1 MTGGPSAA
9 FYRGNW
15 MKMNKQKTQH
25 RWRKAAAGLLA
36 LLLSFGMA
44 CSAFA
49 ETAVGAGALRKSA
62 AAGVQMVDAGTHDAA
77 AQADNTPRRM
87 ESCVVKLDRYLAVC
101 SGQAQT
107 PKVLAVTYTYT
118 REVSKPK
125 PSVNREESAQ
135 TKPEES
141 QAKVETQTK
150 PEKSQARVETQT
162 KPEESQAKV
171 EGQTKSE
178 KPQST
183 SEKPQSTSPE
193 ASEEQSGS
201 AAAENSFGTKKRNA
215 DAVDAS
221 AAAHSR
227 TVDEGNAA
235 DTPAG
240 EEGDEEEAESP
251 EIETITE
258 TLAPEEYT
266 VRYLDA
272 DGKEIQECTEIGE
285 YTVVVTGKG
294 RYTGTATAA
303 YTILGKPQKMTTSKM
318 RYRMIRSD
326 KPLQL
331 SARADGDGT
340 GITWE
345 SRNEGVATV
354 SENGLVT
361 PQGLGRVYI
370 YAQTTGNRVSQP
382 AKLRFTVEICPE
394 RTTRLSVRR
403 SGDESADISW
413 NPVSGANRYELRYAT
428 EADFAKKEY
437 QSLTVN
443 KNTLFTELTSL
454 RKGQAYLIQ
463 LRAVSEH
470 EDGRGNTYRLCG
482 AWSSVKKI
490 TAARRSI
497 QMSDHLMNVLKVR
510 AHFLR

>member
-25 RWRKAAAGLLA
+25 RWRKAATGLLA
-36 LLLSFGMA
+36 LLLSFGMT

-62 AAGVQMVDAGTHDAA
+62 AAGVQMVDAGTQDAA

-87 ESCVVKLDRYLAVC
+87 ENCVVKLDRYLAVC

-125 PSVNREESAQ
+125 PGVNREES
-135 TKPEES
+135 
-141 QAKVETQTK
+141 V
-150 PEKSQARVETQT
+150 QT

-183 SEKPQSTSPE
+183 SPE
-193 ASEEQSGS
+193 ASEEQSGT

-340 GITWE
+340 GITWA

-413 NPVSGANRYELRYAT
+413 NPVSGADRYELRYAT
-428 EADFAKKEY
+428 EADFAKKQY

-470 EDGRGNTYRLCG
+470 EDGRGNTYRLYG

>member
-62 AAGVQMVDAGTHDAA
+62 AAGVQMVDAGTQDAA

-87 ESCVVKLDRYLAVC
+87 QNCVVKLDRYLAVC

-118 REVSKPK
+118 REVSRPK
-125 PSVNREESAQ
+125 PGVNREES
-135 TKPEES
+135 
-141 QAKVETQTK
+141 V
-150 PEKSQARVETQT
+150 QT

-183 SEKPQSTSPE
+183 SEEPWSKSE

-201 AAAENSFGTKKRNA
+201 AAVENSFGTKKRNA

-240 EEGDEEEAESP
+240 KEGDEEEAESP

-272 DGKEIQECTEIGE
+272 DGKEIQECAEIGE

-340 GITWE
+340 GITWA

-413 NPVSGANRYELRYAT
+413 NPVSGADRYELRYAT
-428 EADFAKKEY
+428 EADFAKKQY

-443 KNTLFTELTSL
+443 KNTLFTELASL

-470 EDGRGNTYRLCG
+470 EDGRGNTYRLYG

>member
-62 AAGVQMVDAGTHDAA
+62 AAGVQMVDAGTQDAA

-87 ESCVVKLDRYLAVC
+87 GNCVVKLDRYLAVC

-125 PSVNREESAQ
+125 PGVNREES
-135 TKPEES
+135 
-141 QAKVETQTK
+141 V
-150 PEKSQARVETQT
+150 QT

-183 SEKPQSTSPE
+183 SPE
-193 ASEEQSGS
+193 ASEEQSGT

-285 YTVVVTGKG
+285 CTVVVTGKG

-340 GITWE
+340 GITWA

-413 NPVSGANRYELRYAT
+413 NPVSGADRYELRYAT
-428 EADFAKKEY
+428 EADFAKKQY

-470 EDGRGNTYRLCG
+470 EDGRGNTYRLYG

>member
-25 RWRKAAAGLLA
+25 RWRKAATGLLA
-36 LLLSFGMA
+36 LLLSFGMR

-62 AAGVQMVDAGTHDAA
+62 AAGVQMVDAGMQDVA

-87 ESCVVKLDRYLAVC
+87 ENCVVKLDRYLAVC

-125 PSVNREESAQ
+125 PGVNREESM
-135 TKPEES
+135 
-141 QAKVETQTK
+141 
-150 PEKSQARVETQT
+150 QT

-183 SEKPQSTSPE
+183 SPE
-193 ASEEQSGS
+193 ASEEQSGT

-258 TLAPEEYT
+258 TLAPEEYI

-340 GITWE
+340 GITWA

-413 NPVSGANRYELRYAT
+413 NPVSGADRYELRYAT
-428 EADFAKKEY
+428 EADFAKKQY

-470 EDGRGNTYRLCG
+470 EDGRGNTYRLYG

>member
-25 RWRKAAAGLLA
+25 RWRKAATGLLA
-36 LLLSFGMA
+36 LLLSFGMT

-62 AAGVQMVDAGTHDAA
+62 AAGVQMVDAGMQDAA

-87 ESCVVKLDRYLAVC
+87 ENCVVKLDRYLAVC

-125 PSVNREESAQ
+125 PGVNREES
-135 TKPEES
+135 
-141 QAKVETQTK
+141 V
-150 PEKSQARVETQT
+150 QT

-193 ASEEQSGS
+193 ASEEQSGT

-272 DGKEIQECTEIGE
+272 DGKEIQECAEIGE

-413 NPVSGANRYELRYAT
+413 NPVSGADRYELRYAT
-428 EADFAKKEY
+428 EADFAKKQY

-470 EDGRGNTYRLCG
+470 EDGRGNTYCLYG

>member
-25 RWRKAAAGLLA
+25 RWRKAATGLLA
-36 LLLSFGMA
+36 LLLSFGMT

-62 AAGVQMVDAGTHDAA
+62 AAGVQMVDAGMQDAA

-87 ESCVVKLDRYLAVC
+87 ENCVVKLDRYLAVC

-125 PSVNREESAQ
+125 PGVNREES
-135 TKPEES
+135 
-141 QAKVETQTK
+141 V
-150 PEKSQARVETQT
+150 QT

-193 ASEEQSGS
+193 ASEEQSGT

-272 DGKEIQECTEIGE
+272 DGKEIQECAEIGE

-413 NPVSGANRYELRYAT
+413 NPVSGADRYELRYAT
-428 EADFAKKEY
+428 EADFAKKQY

-470 EDGRGNTYRLCG
+470 EDGRGNTYRLYG

>member
-62 AAGVQMVDAGTHDAA
+62 AAGVQMVDAGTQDAA

-87 ESCVVKLDRYLAVC
+87 ENCVVKLDRYLAVC

-125 PSVNREESAQ
+125 PGVNREES
-135 TKPEES
+135 
-141 QAKVETQTK
+141 V
-150 PEKSQARVETQT
+150 QT

-183 SEKPQSTSPE
+183 SPE
-193 ASEEQSGS
+193 VSEEQSGT

-340 GITWE
+340 GITWA

-413 NPVSGANRYELRYAT
+413 NPVSGADRYELRYAT
-428 EADFAKKEY
+428 EADFAKKQY

-470 EDGRGNTYRLCG
+470 EDGRGNTYRLYG

>member
-25 RWRKAAAGLLA
+25 RWRKAATGLLA
-36 LLLSFGMA
+36 LLLSFGMT

-62 AAGVQMVDAGTHDAA
+62 AAGVQMVDAGMQDAA

-87 ESCVVKLDRYLAVC
+87 ENCVVKLDRYLAVC

-125 PSVNREESAQ
+125 PGVNREES
-135 TKPEES
+135 
-141 QAKVETQTK
+141 V
-150 PEKSQARVETQT
+150 QT

-183 SEKPQSTSPE
+183 SPE
-193 ASEEQSGS
+193 VSEEQSGS

-331 SARADGDGT
+331 SARADGAGT

-470 EDGRGNTYRLCG
+470 EDGRGNTYRLYG

>member
-1 MTGGPSAA
+1 
-9 FYRGNW
+9 
-15 MKMNKQKTQH
+15 MNKQKTQH
-25 RWRKAAAGLLA
+25 RWRKAATGLLA
-36 LLLSFGMA
+36 LLLSFGMT

-62 AAGVQMVDAGTHDAA
+62 AAGVQMVDAGMQDAA

-87 ESCVVKLDRYLAVC
+87 ENCVVKLDRYLAVC

-125 PSVNREESAQ
+125 PGVNREESM
-135 TKPEES
+135 
-141 QAKVETQTK
+141 
-150 PEKSQARVETQT
+150 QT

-183 SEKPQSTSPE
+183 SPE
-193 ASEEQSGS
+193 VSEEQSGS

-240 EEGDEEEAESP
+240 KEGDEEEAESP

-266 VRYLDA
+266 VKYLDA

-294 RYTGTATAA
+294 HYTGTATAA

-413 NPVSGANRYELRYAT
+413 NPVSGADRYELRYAT

-470 EDGRGNTYRLCG
+470 EDGRGNTYRLYG
-482 AWSSVKKI
+482 AWFSVKKI

>member
-62 AAGVQMVDAGTHDAA
+62 AAGVQMVDAGTQDAA

-87 ESCVVKLDRYLAVC
+87 ENCVVKLDRYLAVC

-125 PSVNREESAQ
+125 PGVNREES
-135 TKPEES
+135 
-141 QAKVETQTK
+141 V
-150 PEKSQARVETQT
+150 QT

-171 EGQTKSE
+171 EGQTK
-178 KPQST
+178 

-370 YAQTTGNRVSQP
+370 YAKTTGNRVSQP

-413 NPVSGANRYELRYAT
+413 NPVSGADRYELRYAT
-428 EADFAKKEY
+428 EADFAKKQY

-470 EDGRGNTYRLCG
+470 EDGRGNTYRLYG

>member
-36 LLLSFGMA
+36 LLLSFGMT

-62 AAGVQMVDAGTHDAA
+62 AAGVQMVDAGMQDAA

-87 ESCVVKLDRYLAVC
+87 ENCVVKLDRYLAVC

-125 PSVNREESAQ
+125 PGVNREESM
-135 TKPEES
+135 
-141 QAKVETQTK
+141 
-150 PEKSQARVETQT
+150 QT

-183 SEKPQSTSPE
+183 SPE
-193 ASEEQSGS
+193 ASEEQSGT

-258 TLAPEEYT
+258 TLAPEEYI

-340 GITWE
+340 GITWA

-413 NPVSGANRYELRYAT
+413 NPVSGADRYELRYAT
-428 EADFAKKEY
+428 EADFAKKQY

-470 EDGRGNTYRLCG
+470 EDGRGNTYRLYG

>member
-62 AAGVQMVDAGTHDAA
+62 AAGVQMVDAGMQDAA

-87 ESCVVKLDRYLAVC
+87 ENCVVKLDRYLAVC

-118 REVSKPK
+118 REVSRPK
-125 PSVNREESAQ
+125 PGVNREES
-135 TKPEES
+135 
-141 QAKVETQTK
+141 V
-150 PEKSQARVETQT
+150 QT

-183 SEKPQSTSPE
+183 SPE
-193 ASEEQSGS
+193 VSEEQSGT

-340 GITWE
+340 GITWA

-413 NPVSGANRYELRYAT
+413 NPVSGADRYELRYAT
-428 EADFAKKEY
+428 EADFAKKQY

-470 EDGRGNTYRLCG
+470 EDGRGNTYRLYG

>member
-62 AAGVQMVDAGTHDAA
+62 AAGVQMVDAGMQDAA

-87 ESCVVKLDRYLAVC
+87 ENCVVKLDRYLAVC

-118 REVSKPK
+118 REVSRPK
-125 PSVNREESAQ
+125 PGVNREESVQ

-150 PEKSQARVETQT
+150 PE
-162 KPEESQAKV
+162 ESQAKV
-171 EGQTKSE
+171 DGQTKSE

-183 SEKPQSTSPE
+183 SEEPWSKSE
-193 ASEEQSGS
+193 ASEEQSGT

-340 GITWE
+340 GITWA

-413 NPVSGANRYELRYAT
+413 NPVSGADRYELRYAT
-428 EADFAKKEY
+428 EADFAKKQY

-470 EDGRGNTYRLCG
+470 EDGRGNTYRLYG

>member
-62 AAGVQMVDAGTHDAA
+62 AAGVQMVDAGTQDAA

-87 ESCVVKLDRYLAVC
+87 ENCVVKLDRYLAVC

-118 REVSKPK
+118 REVSRPK
-125 PSVNREESAQ
+125 PGVNREESVQ

-150 PEKSQARVETQT
+150 PE
-162 KPEESQAKV
+162 
-171 EGQTKSE
+171 
-178 KPQST
+178 
-183 SEKPQSTSPE
+183 
-193 ASEEQSGS
+193 ASEEQLGT

-258 TLAPEEYT
+258 TLAPEEYI

-294 RYTGTATAA
+294 RYTGTAAAA

-340 GITWE
+340 GITWA

-413 NPVSGANRYELRYAT
+413 NPVSGADRYELRYAT
-428 EADFAKKEY
+428 EADFAKKQY

-470 EDGRGNTYRLCG
+470 EDGRGNTYRLYG

>member
-62 AAGVQMVDAGTHDAA
+62 AAGVQMVDAGMQDAA

-87 ESCVVKLDRYLAVC
+87 ENCVVKLDRYLAIC

-118 REVSKPK
+118 REVSRPK
-125 PSVNREESAQ
+125 PGVNREESVQ

-141 QAKVETQTK
+141 QAK
-150 PEKSQARVETQT
+150 VETQT

-183 SEKPQSTSPE
+183 SEEPWSKSE
-193 ASEEQSGS
+193 ASEEQSGT

-340 GITWE
+340 GITWA

-413 NPVSGANRYELRYAT
+413 NPVSGADRYELRYAT
-428 EADFAKKEY
+428 EADFAKKQY

-470 EDGRGNTYRLCG
+470 EDGRGNTYRLYG

>member
-25 RWRKAAAGLLA
+25 RWRKAATGLLA
-36 LLLSFGMA
+36 LLLSFGMT

-62 AAGVQMVDAGTHDAA
+62 AAGVQMVDAGMQDAA

-87 ESCVVKLDRYLAVC
+87 ENCVVKLDRYLAVC

-107 PKVLAVTYTYT
+107 PKVLAVTYTYP

-125 PSVNREESAQ
+125 PGVNREES
-135 TKPEES
+135 
-141 QAKVETQTK
+141 V
-150 PEKSQARVETQT
+150 QT

-193 ASEEQSGS
+193 ASEEQSGT

-413 NPVSGANRYELRYAT
+413 NPVSGADRYELRYAT
-428 EADFAKKEY
+428 EADFAKKQY

-443 KNTLFTELTSL
+443 KNTLFTELASL

-470 EDGRGNTYRLCG
+470 EDGRGNTYRLYG

-497 QMSDHLMNVLKVR
+497 QMSDHLMNVLKVH

>member
-9 FYRGNW
+9 NYRGNW

-25 RWRKAAAGLLA
+25 RWRKAAAGLLV
-36 LLLSFGMA
+36 LLLSFGMT

-49 ETAVGAGALRKSA
+49 ETAADAGASRKST
-62 AAGVQMVDAGTHDAA
+62 AAGVQTVGAGTQDDAA
-77 AQADNTPRRM
+77 QTASTPRRM
-87 ESCVVKLDRYLAVC
+87 ENCVVKLDRYLAVC

-125 PSVNREESAQ
+125 PGVNREESAQ
-135 TKPEES
+135 TK
-141 QAKVETQTK
+141 T
-150 PEKSQARVETQT
+150 
-162 KPEESQAKV
+162 EESQAKV

-183 SEKPQSTSPE
+183 SEESLSKPK
-193 ASEEQSGS
+193 ASEEQSGT
-201 AAAENSFGTKKRNA
+201 AAAENSLGTKKRNA
-215 DAVDAS
+215 GAVDAS
-221 AAAHSR
+221 AAAQSK

-235 DTPAG
+235 DMPAG
-240 EEGDEEEAESP
+240 EEDDEEEAESP

-266 VRYLDA
+266 VKYLDA

-285 YTVVVTGKG
+285 YAVVVTGKG

-370 YAQTTGNRVSQP
+370 YAKTTGNRVSQP

-413 NPVSGANRYELRYAT
+413 NPVSGADRYELRYAT
-428 EADFAKKEY
+428 ETDFAKKQY

-470 EDGRGNTYRLCG
+470 EDGRGNTYRLYG

>member
-25 RWRKAAAGLLA
+25 RWRKAATGLLA
-36 LLLSFGMA
+36 LLLSFGMT

-62 AAGVQMVDAGTHDAA
+62 AAGVQMVDAGMQDAA

-87 ESCVVKLDRYLAVC
+87 ENCVVKLDRYLAVC

-125 PSVNREESAQ
+125 PGVNWEESVQ

-150 PEKSQARVETQT
+150 PEK
-162 KPEESQAKV
+162 PQAKV

-183 SEKPQSTSPE
+183 SPE
-193 ASEEQSGS
+193 VSEEQSGS

-285 YTVVVTGKG
+285 YTVVVTGKE

-370 YAQTTGNRVSQP
+370 YAKTTGNRVSQP

-413 NPVSGANRYELRYAT
+413 NPVSGADRYELRYAT
-428 EADFAKKEY
+428 EADFAKKQY

-470 EDGRGNTYRLCG
+470 EDGRGNTYRLYG

>member
-1 MTGGPSAA
+1 
-9 FYRGNW
+9 
-15 MKMNKQKTQH
+15 MNKQKTQH
-25 RWRKAAAGLLA
+25 RWRKAATGLLA
-36 LLLSFGMA
+36 LLLSFGMT

-62 AAGVQMVDAGTHDAA
+62 AAGVQMVDAGMQDAA

-87 ESCVVKLDRYLAVC
+87 ENCVVKLDRYLAVC

-125 PSVNREESAQ
+125 PGVNREESM
-135 TKPEES
+135 
-141 QAKVETQTK
+141 
-150 PEKSQARVETQT
+150 QT

-183 SEKPQSTSPE
+183 SPE
-193 ASEEQSGS
+193 VSEEQSGS

-340 GITWE
+340 GITWA

-470 EDGRGNTYRLCG
+470 EDGRGNTYRLYG

>member
-62 AAGVQMVDAGTHDAA
+62 AAGVQMVDAGTQDAA

-87 ESCVVKLDRYLAVC
+87 ENCVVKLDRYLAVC

-125 PSVNREESAQ
+125 PGVNREES
-135 TKPEES
+135 
-141 QAKVETQTK
+141 V
-150 PEKSQARVETQT
+150 QT

-183 SEKPQSTSPE
+183 SPE
-193 ASEEQSGS
+193 ASEEQSGT

-340 GITWE
+340 GITWA

-413 NPVSGANRYELRYAT
+413 NPVSGADRYELRYAT
-428 EADFAKKEY
+428 EADFAKKQY

-470 EDGRGNTYRLCG
+470 EDGRGNTYRLYG

>member
-49 ETAVGAGALRKSA
+49 KTGADAEALRKSA
-62 AAGVQMVDAGTHDAA
+62 AAGVQMVDAGMQDAA

-87 ESCVVKLDRYLAVC
+87 ENCVVKLDRYLAVC

-118 REVSKPK
+118 REVSRPK
-125 PSVNREESAQ
+125 PGVNREESVQ

-150 PEKSQARVETQT
+150 PE
-162 KPEESQAKV
+162 ESQAKV
-171 EGQTKSE
+171 DGQTK
-178 KPQST
+178 

-193 ASEEQSGS
+193 ASEEQSGT

-272 DGKEIQECTEIGE
+272 DG
-285 YTVVVTGKG
+285 
-294 RYTGTATAA
+294 R
-303 YTILGKPQKMTTSKM
+303 
-318 RYRMIRSD
+318 RYRNVPRLVSIRSWL
-326 KPLQL
+326 P
-331 SARADGDGT
+331 ARDA
-340 GITWE
+340 I
-345 SRNEGVATV
+345 
-354 SENGLVT
+354 
-361 PQGLGRVYI
+361 
-370 YAQTTGNRVSQP
+370 P
-382 AKLRFTVEICPE
+382 ALRQ
-394 RTTRLSVRR
+394 RL
-403 SGDESADISW
+403 I
-413 NPVSGANRYELRYAT
+413 PFLANH
-428 EADFAKKEY
+428 KK
-437 QSLTVN
+437 
-443 KNTLFTELTSL
+443 
-454 RKGQAYLIQ
+454 
-463 LRAVSEH
+463 
-470 EDGRGNTYRLCG
+470 
-482 AWSSVKKI
+482 
-490 TAARRSI
+490 
-497 QMSDHLMNVLKVR
+497 
-510 AHFLR
+510 

>member
-62 AAGVQMVDAGTHDAA
+62 AAGVQMVDAGMQDAA

-87 ESCVVKLDRYLAVC
+87 ENCVVKLDRYLAVC

-118 REVSKPK
+118 REVSRPK
-125 PSVNREESAQ
+125 PGVNREESVQ

-141 QAKVETQTK
+141 QAK
-150 PEKSQARVETQT
+150 VETQT

-193 ASEEQSGS
+193 ASEEQSGT

-266 VRYLDA
+266 VKYLDA

-340 GITWE
+340 GITWA

-413 NPVSGANRYELRYAT
+413 NPVSGADRYELRYAT
-428 EADFAKKEY
+428 EADFAKKQY

-470 EDGRGNTYRLCG
+470 EDGRGNTYRLYG

>member
-62 AAGVQMVDAGTHDAA
+62 AAGVQMVDAGTQDAA

-87 ESCVVKLDRYLAVC
+87 ENCVVKLDRYLAVC

-125 PSVNREESAQ
+125 PGVNREES
-135 TKPEES
+135 
-141 QAKVETQTK
+141 V
-150 PEKSQARVETQT
+150 QT

-171 EGQTKSE
+171 EGQTK
-178 KPQST
+178 

-235 DTPAG
+235 DTPTG
-240 EEGDEEEAESP
+240 KEDDEEEAESP

-258 TLAPEEYT
+258 TLTPEEYT

-413 NPVSGANRYELRYAT
+413 NPVSGADRYELRYAT
-428 EADFAKKEY
+428 EADFAKKQY

-470 EDGRGNTYRLCG
+470 EDGRGNTYRLYG

>member
-25 RWRKAAAGLLA
+25 RWRKAATGLLA
-36 LLLSFGMA
+36 LLLSFGMT

-62 AAGVQMVDAGTHDAA
+62 AAGVQMVDAGMQDAA

-87 ESCVVKLDRYLAVC
+87 ENCVVKLDRYLAVC

-125 PSVNREESAQ
+125 PGVNREESVQ

-141 QAKVETQTK
+141 QAK
-150 PEKSQARVETQT
+150 VETQT

-193 ASEEQSGS
+193 VSEEQSGS

-240 EEGDEEEAESP
+240 KEGDEEEAESP

-403 SGDESADISW
+403 SGDEYADISW
-413 NPVSGANRYELRYAT
+413 NPVSGADRYELRYAT
-428 EADFAKKEY
+428 EADFAKKQY

>member
-1 MTGGPSAA
+1 
-9 FYRGNW
+9 
-15 MKMNKQKTQH
+15 MNKQKTQH
-25 RWRKAAAGLLA
+25 RWRKAATGLLA
-36 LLLSFGMA
+36 LLLSFGMT

-62 AAGVQMVDAGTHDAA
+62 AAGVQMVDAGMQDAA

-87 ESCVVKLDRYLAVC
+87 ENCVVKLDRYLAVC

-125 PSVNREESAQ
+125 PGVNREES
-135 TKPEES
+135 
-141 QAKVETQTK
+141 V
-150 PEKSQARVETQT
+150 QT

-183 SEKPQSTSPE
+183 SPE
-193 ASEEQSGS
+193 VSEEQSGT

-240 EEGDEEEAESP
+240 KEGDEEEAESP

-272 DGKEIQECTEIGE
+272 DGKEIQECAEIGE

-413 NPVSGANRYELRYAT
+413 NPVSGADRYELRYAT
-428 EADFAKKEY
+428 EADFAKKQY

-470 EDGRGNTYRLCG
+470 EDGRGNTYCLYG

-497 QMSDHLMNVLKVR
+497 QMSDHLMNVLKMR

>member
-62 AAGVQMVDAGTHDAA
+62 AAGVQMVDAGTQDAA

-87 ESCVVKLDRYLAVC
+87 ENCVVKLDRYLAVC

-118 REVSKPK
+118 REVSRPK
-125 PSVNREESAQ
+125 PGVNREESVQ

-150 PEKSQARVETQT
+150 PEESQAKVETQT
-162 KPEESQAKV
+162 KSEESQAKV
-171 EGQTKSE
+171 DGQTKSE

-183 SEKPQSTSPE
+183 SPE
-193 ASEEQSGS
+193 VSEEQSGS

-221 AAAHSR
+221 AAAHRR

-370 YAQTTGNRVSQP
+370 YAKTTGNRVSQP

-413 NPVSGANRYELRYAT
+413 NPVSGADRYELRYAT
-428 EADFAKKEY
+428 EADFAKKQY

-470 EDGRGNTYRLCG
+470 EDGRGNTYRLYG

>member
-36 LLLSFGMA
+36 LLLSFGMT

-62 AAGVQMVDAGTHDAA
+62 AAGVQMVDTGMQDAA

-87 ESCVVKLDRYLAVC
+87 ENCVVKLDRYLAVC

-125 PSVNREESAQ
+125 PGVNREESVQ

-150 PEKSQARVETQT
+150 PEK
-162 KPEESQAKV
+162 PQAKV

-183 SEKPQSTSPE
+183 SPE
-193 ASEEQSGS
+193 VSEEQSGS

-413 NPVSGANRYELRYAT
+413 NPVSGANQYELRYAT

-470 EDGRGNTYRLCG
+470 EDGRGNTYRLYG

>member
-49 ETAVGAGALRKSA
+49 KTGADAGALRKSA
-62 AAGVQMVDAGTHDAA
+62 AAGVQMVDAGMQDAA

-87 ESCVVKLDRYLAVC
+87 ENCVVKLDRYLAVC

-118 REVSKPK
+118 REVSRPK
-125 PSVNREESAQ
+125 PGVNREES
-135 TKPEES
+135 
-141 QAKVETQTK
+141 V
-150 PEKSQARVETQT
+150 QT

-183 SEKPQSTSPE
+183 SPE
-193 ASEEQSGS
+193 ASEEQSGT

-266 VRYLDA
+266 VKYLDA

-294 RYTGTATAA
+294 HYTGTATAA

-413 NPVSGANRYELRYAT
+413 NPVSGADRYELRYAT
-428 EADFAKKEY
+428 EADFAKKQY

-470 EDGRGNTYRLCG
+470 EDGRGNTYRLYG

>member
-25 RWRKAAAGLLA
+25 RWRKAATGLLA
-36 LLLSFGMA
+36 LLLSFGMT

-62 AAGVQMVDAGTHDAA
+62 AAGVQMVDAGMQDAA

-87 ESCVVKLDRYLAVC
+87 ENCVVKLDRYLAVC

-118 REVSKPK
+118 REVSRPK
-125 PSVNREESAQ
+125 PGVNREES
-135 TKPEES
+135 
-141 QAKVETQTK
+141 V
-150 PEKSQARVETQT
+150 QT

-340 GITWE
+340 GITWA

-428 EADFAKKEY
+428 EADFAKKQY

-470 EDGRGNTYRLCG
+470 EDGRGNTYRLYG

>member
-25 RWRKAAAGLLA
+25 RWRKAATGLLA
-36 LLLSFGMA
+36 LLLSFGMT

-62 AAGVQMVDAGTHDAA
+62 AAGVQMVDAGMQDAA

-87 ESCVVKLDRYLAVC
+87 ENCVVKLDRYLAVC

-125 PSVNREESAQ
+125 PGVNREES
-135 TKPEES
+135 
-141 QAKVETQTK
+141 V
-150 PEKSQARVETQT
+150 QT

-183 SEKPQSTSPE
+183 SPE
-193 ASEEQSGS
+193 ASEEQSGT

-272 DGKEIQECTEIGE
+272 DGKEIQECAEIGE

-413 NPVSGANRYELRYAT
+413 NPVSGADRYELRYAT
-428 EADFAKKEY
+428 EADFAKKQY

-470 EDGRGNTYRLCG
+470 EDGRGNTYCLYG

>member
-62 AAGVQMVDAGTHDAA
+62 AAGVQMVDAGTQDAA

-87 ESCVVKLDRYLAVC
+87 ENCVVKLDRYLAVC

-118 REVSKPK
+118 REVSRPK
-125 PSVNREESAQ
+125 PGVNREESVQ

-150 PEKSQARVETQT
+150 PEK
-162 KPEESQAKV
+162 PQAKV

-193 ASEEQSGS
+193 ASEEQSGT

-340 GITWE
+340 GITWA

-413 NPVSGANRYELRYAT
+413 NPVSGADRYELRYAT
-428 EADFAKKEY
+428 EADFAKKQY

-470 EDGRGNTYRLCG
+470 EDGRGNTYRLYG

>member
-25 RWRKAAAGLLA
+25 RWRKAATGLLA

-62 AAGVQMVDAGTHDAA
+62 AAGVQMVDAGMQDAA

-87 ESCVVKLDRYLAVC
+87 ENCVVKLDRYLAVC

-125 PSVNREESAQ
+125 PGVNREES
-135 TKPEES
+135 
-141 QAKVETQTK
+141 V
-150 PEKSQARVETQT
+150 QT

-183 SEKPQSTSPE
+183 SPE
-193 ASEEQSGS
+193 VSEEQSGT

-227 TVDEGNAA
+227 TVDEGNTA

-285 YTVVVTGKG
+285 YTVVVTGKE

-303 YTILGKPQKMTTSKM
+303 YTILGKPQKMTRSKM

-370 YAQTTGNRVSQP
+370 YAKTTGNRVSQP

-413 NPVSGANRYELRYAT
+413 NPVSGADRYELRYAT

-470 EDGRGNTYRLCG
+470 EDGRGNTYRLYG

>member
-25 RWRKAAAGLLA
+25 RWRKAATGLLA
-36 LLLSFGMA
+36 LLLSFGMT

-62 AAGVQMVDAGTHDAA
+62 AAGVQMVDAGMQDAA

-87 ESCVVKLDRYLAVC
+87 ENCVVKLDRYLAIC

-125 PSVNREESAQ
+125 PSVNREES
-135 TKPEES
+135 
-141 QAKVETQTK
+141 V
-150 PEKSQARVETQT
+150 QT

-340 GITWE
+340 GIIWE

-470 EDGRGNTYRLCG
+470 EDGRGNTYRLYG

>member
-25 RWRKAAAGLLA
+25 RWRKAATGLLA

-62 AAGVQMVDAGTHDAA
+62 AAGVQMVDAGMQDAA

-87 ESCVVKLDRYLAVC
+87 ENCVVKLDRYLAVC

-125 PSVNREESAQ
+125 PGVNREES
-135 TKPEES
+135 
-141 QAKVETQTK
+141 V
-150 PEKSQARVETQT
+150 QT

-183 SEKPQSTSPE
+183 SEEPWSKSE
-193 ASEEQSGS
+193 ASEEQSGT

-272 DGKEIQECTEIGE
+272 DGKEIQECAEIGE

-340 GITWE
+340 GITWA

-413 NPVSGANRYELRYAT
+413 NPVSGADRYELRYAT
-428 EADFAKKEY
+428 EADFAKKQY

-470 EDGRGNTYRLCG
+470 EDGRGNTYRLYG

>member
-25 RWRKAAAGLLA
+25 RWRKAAAGLLL
-36 LLLSFGMA
+36 LLLSFGMT

-49 ETAVGAGALRKSA
+49 ATAADAGASQKST
-62 AAGVQMVDAGTHDAA
+62 AAGVQMVGAGTQDDA
-77 AQADNTPRRM
+77 AQADSTPRRM
-87 ESCVVKLDRYLAVC
+87 ENCVVKLDRHLAVC

-125 PSVNREESAQ
+125 PGVNREESVQ
-135 TKPEES
+135 TKTEES
-141 QAKVETQTK
+141 QAKVEG
-150 PEKSQARVETQT
+150 QT

-171 EGQTKSE
+171 EGQTKAE

-183 SEKPQSTSPE
+183 SEESWSKPE
-193 ASEEQSGS
+193 ASEEQSGT
-201 AAAENSFGTKKRNA
+201 AAAENSPGTKKRNA

-221 AAAHSR
+221 AAAQSK

-235 DTPAG
+235 DMPAG
-240 EEGDEEEAESP
+240 EEDDEEEAESP

-345 SRNEGVATV
+345 SRNESVATV

-370 YAQTTGNRVSQP
+370 YAKTTGNRVSQP

-413 NPVSGANRYELRYAT
+413 NPVSGADRYELRYAT
-428 EADFAKKEY
+428 EADFAKKQY
-437 QSLTVN
+437 QSLAVN

-454 RKGQAYLIQ
+454 RKGQAYLLQ

-470 EDGRGNTYRLCG
+470 EDGRGNTYRLYG
-482 AWSSVKKI
+482 AWSPVKKI

>member
-49 ETAVGAGALRKSA
+49 KTGADAGALRKSA
-62 AAGVQMVDAGTHDAA
+62 AAGVQMVDAGMQDAA

-87 ESCVVKLDRYLAVC
+87 ENCVVKLDRYLAVC

-118 REVSKPK
+118 REVSRPK
-125 PSVNREESAQ
+125 PGVNREES
-135 TKPEES
+135 
-141 QAKVETQTK
+141 V
-150 PEKSQARVETQT
+150 QT

-183 SEKPQSTSPE
+183 SPE
-193 ASEEQSGS
+193 ASEEQSGT

-215 DAVDAS
+215 EAVDAS

-340 GITWE
+340 GITWA

-413 NPVSGANRYELRYAT
+413 NPVSGADRYELRYAT
-428 EADFAKKEY
+428 EADFAKKQY

-454 RKGQAYLIQ
+454 RKEQAYLIQ

-470 EDGRGNTYRLCG
+470 EDGRGNTYRLYG

>member
-25 RWRKAAAGLLA
+25 RWRKAATGLLA

-62 AAGVQMVDAGTHDAA
+62 AAGVQMVDAGMQDAA

-87 ESCVVKLDRYLAVC
+87 ENCVVKLDRYLAVC

-118 REVSKPK
+118 REVSRPK
-125 PSVNREESAQ
+125 PGVNREES
-135 TKPEES
+135 
-141 QAKVETQTK
+141 V
-150 PEKSQARVETQT
+150 QT

-183 SEKPQSTSPE
+183 SEEPWSKSE
-193 ASEEQSGS
+193 ASEEQSGT

-340 GITWE
+340 GITWA

-413 NPVSGANRYELRYAT
+413 NPVSGADRYELRYAT
-428 EADFAKKEY
+428 EADFAKKQY

-454 RKGQAYLIQ
+454 RKEQAYLIQ

-470 EDGRGNTYRLCG
+470 EDGRGNTYRLYG

>member
-49 ETAVGAGALRKSA
+49 KTAVGAGALRKSA
-62 AAGVQMVDAGTHDAA
+62 AAGVQMVDAGMQDAA

-87 ESCVVKLDRYLAVC
+87 ENCVVKLDRYLAVC

-118 REVSKPK
+118 REVSRPK
-125 PSVNREESAQ
+125 PGVNREESM
-135 TKPEES
+135 
-141 QAKVETQTK
+141 
-150 PEKSQARVETQT
+150 QT

-193 ASEEQSGS
+193 ASEEQSGT

-340 GITWE
+340 GITWA

-413 NPVSGANRYELRYAT
+413 NPVSGADRYELRYAT
-428 EADFAKKEY
+428 EADFAKKQY

-454 RKGQAYLIQ
+454 RKGQAYLLQ

-470 EDGRGNTYRLCG
+470 EDGRGNTYCLYG